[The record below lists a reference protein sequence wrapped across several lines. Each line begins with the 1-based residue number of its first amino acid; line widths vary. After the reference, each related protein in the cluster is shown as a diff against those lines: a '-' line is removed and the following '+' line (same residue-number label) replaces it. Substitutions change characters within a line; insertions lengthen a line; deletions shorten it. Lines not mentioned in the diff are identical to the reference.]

1 MNKVLLTGRLVAD
14 PDIRYSQA
22 ADSVCIAQFTVA
34 VSRDFKRDGEP
45 DADFIRCKAFGSSA
59 EFIEKYFFKGMKMEI
74 SGHWQTGIYTNK
86 ENVTVYT
93 NECIIERCGF
103 AEKKQ
108 EEQEPPQK
116 SQPTKQ
122 RRK

>member
-14 PDIRYSQA
+14 PDIRYSQSD
-22 ADSVCIAQFTVA
+22 DSLCIAQFTVA

-74 SGHWQTGIYTNK
+74 SGHWQTGIFTNK
-86 ENVTVYT
+86 DNVTVYT
-93 NECIIERCGF
+93 NDCIIERCGF
-103 AEKKQ
+103 AERKQ
-108 EEQEPPQK
+108 EEPEPPQK
-116 SQPTKQ
+116 SKTT
-122 RRK
+122 RNRKN